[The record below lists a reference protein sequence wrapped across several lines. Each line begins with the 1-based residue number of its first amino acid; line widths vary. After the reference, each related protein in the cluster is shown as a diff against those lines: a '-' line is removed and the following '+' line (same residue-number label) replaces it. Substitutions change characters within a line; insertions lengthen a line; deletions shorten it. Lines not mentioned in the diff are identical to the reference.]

1 MPVVSS
7 ASPGCCSTSASWKA
21 SWGRVYGEETAY
33 QPHRTRAY
41 LTHTRELKPVL
52 TDGAGFKFYMARRMI
67 LDADLGDQITRFP
80 SKIIAPAPGMGI
92 TGWLHDFVPTVG
104 LSWD

>member
-1 MPVVSS
+1 MP
-7 ASPGCCSTSASWKA
+7 
-21 SWGRVYGEETAY
+21 
-33 QPHRTRAY
+33 RAY